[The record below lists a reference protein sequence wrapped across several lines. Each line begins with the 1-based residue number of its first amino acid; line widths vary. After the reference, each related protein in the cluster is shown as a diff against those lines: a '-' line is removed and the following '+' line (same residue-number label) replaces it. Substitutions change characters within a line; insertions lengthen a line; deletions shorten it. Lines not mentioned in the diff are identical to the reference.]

1 VVTPADTIC
10 WKKITTSFKRRSN
23 VHERK
28 SVGLTYQSKMLNSH
42 NPHDQ
47 NEVDERDNPD
57 ERDEKIQT
65 FLLPSID
72 TELVHNLFL

>member
-1 VVTPADTIC
+1 
-10 WKKITTSFKRRSN
+10 
-23 VHERK
+23 
-28 SVGLTYQSKMLNSH
+28 MLNSH